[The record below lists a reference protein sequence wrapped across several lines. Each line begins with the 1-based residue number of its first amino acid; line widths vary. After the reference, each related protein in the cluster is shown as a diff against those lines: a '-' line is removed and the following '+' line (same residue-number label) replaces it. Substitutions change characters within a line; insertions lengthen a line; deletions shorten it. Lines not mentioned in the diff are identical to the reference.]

1 MATSGTSVFNP
12 SLGELGLYAYGLC
25 GIRPTQ
31 VLAEHMQTLR
41 IAANMLQSRW
51 SAQGVNLWAV
61 DLQTVPLVQGTA
73 TYSIP
78 PDTIVMLDSYIT
90 IGSGA
95 TATNRILLPISRS
108 EYATYPNPTL
118 QGTPTVVWMD
128 RLLSPTFTLWQ
139 VPDGNEASFSYY
151 RMRQI
156 QDATLSGGTQLEVPF
171 YFLEAA
177 ALGLAYRLAMTYA
190 PLLVAGL
197 KPLADEAYSIA
208 VDQNVETAQQYI
220 SPMVAGYWRP

>member
-1 MATSGTSVFNP
+1 MTSATYAFNP
-12 SLGELGLYAYGLC
+12 SLGEIGLYAFGLC
-25 GIRPTQ
+25 GIRPTAL
-31 VLAEHMQTLR
+31 LAEHMQTLR
-41 IAANMLQSRW
+41 MAANMLQSRW

-73 TYSIP
+73 TYSVP
-78 PDTIVMLDSYIT
+78 ANTIVMLDSYIT
-90 IGSGA
+90 IGTGA
-95 TATNRILLPISRS
+95 AAINRILLPISRS

-139 VPDGNEASFSYY
+139 VPDGNEVSFSYY

-190 PLLVAGL
+190 PTLVAGL
-197 KPLADEAYSIA
+197 KSMADEAYSIA
-208 VDQNVETAQQYI
+208 VDQNVESSSMYI
-220 SPMVAGYWRP
+220 SPQWSGYWRA